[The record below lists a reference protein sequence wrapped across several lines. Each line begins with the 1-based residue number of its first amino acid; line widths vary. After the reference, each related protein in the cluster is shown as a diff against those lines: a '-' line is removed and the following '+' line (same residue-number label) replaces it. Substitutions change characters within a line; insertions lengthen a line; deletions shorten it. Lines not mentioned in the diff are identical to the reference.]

1 MLNHRNFCSGGKLM
15 EMVIDGNLID
25 KKHKINIINPANNK
39 IVDTV
44 PLGSIEDIKK
54 AIVAANKA
62 KKVIN
67 DMSSRKVSRILY
79 DIFEDVL
86 KNSDKLTELITLET
100 GKPIRDSSDEIKRSV
115 ETILLSAEESKRIYG
130 ETVPLDSCIGGK
142 TALGFTMKVP
152 LGVVSAITPFNYPV
166 NLAIHK
172 IAPAIAAKNTV
183 VLKPSIKAPL
193 AALKM
198 TQIFAEHLPN
208 GVLNAVTG
216 DSRIIGDEMILSP
229 MVDKISFTGS
239 FKTGISISHKSGM
252 KKLSLELGGN
262 DPLVV
267 LDDAD
272 IEKAVDAA
280 VKGSFLNAGQ
290 VCIAVKRVILHENIA
305 DDFVPKL
312 VSKTS
317 KLKMGDPINT
327 ETDVGPLIDQNAALK
342 VENLVQNALDHGAK
356 LLLGGKRNGAYYS
369 PTIID
374 HVKPSMKIVSDETF
388 GPISP
393 IIRVHSIDEAFDVA
407 NNTQYGLQAGVFT
420 KSIENALK
428 AARVIDAGSVIINRQ
443 STFRTDNMPF
453 GGFKNSGRGKEGV
466 KYAVDDM
473 TKTKLVVFG

>member
-1 MLNHRNFCSGGKLM
+1 
-15 EMVIDGNLID
+15 MVIDGNLINKED
-25 KKHKINIINPANNK
+25 KIDIINPANNK
-39 IVDTV
+39 IIDTV
-44 PLGSIEDIKK
+44 PSGSLDDIKR
-54 AIVAANKA
+54 AIEAANRA
-62 KKVIN
+62 KNVVG

-79 DIFEDVL
+79 DIYEDVL
-86 KNSDKLTELITLET
+86 RNSDKLAELITLET

-130 ETVPLDSCIGGK
+130 ETIPLDACIGGK

-152 LGVVSAITPFNYPV
+152 IGVVSAITPFNYPV

-172 IAPAIAAKNTV
+172 IAPAIAAKNAV

-193 AALKM
+193 AALKLAQIM
-198 TQIFAEHLPN
+198 TEHLPN
-208 GVLNAVTG
+208 GVINSVTG

-229 MVDKISFTGS
+229 NVDKISFTGS
-239 FKTGISISHKSGM
+239 VQTGISISHKSGM
-252 KKLSLELGGN
+252 KKLTLELGGN
-262 DPLVV
+262 DPLLV

-272 IEKAVDAA
+272 IEKAVDAT

-290 VCIAVKRVILHENIA
+290 VCISVKRVILHEDVA
-305 DDFVPKL
+305 DEFIPKL

-317 KLKMGDPINT
+317 KLKIGDPIKID
-327 ETDVGPLIDQNAALK
+327 TDIGPLIDQNAALK
-342 VENLVQNALDHGAK
+342 VENLVQNALDNGAK

-374 HVKPSMKIVSDETF
+374 HVKPSMNIVSDETF
-388 GPISP
+388 GPVSP
-393 IIRVHSIDEAFDVA
+393 IIRVHSVDEAFKVA
-407 NNTQYGLQAGVFT
+407 NHTQYGLQAGVFT

-428 AARVIDAGSVIINRQ
+428 AARVIEAGSVIINRQ

-453 GGFKNSGRGKEGV
+453 GGFKKSGMGKEGV
-466 KYAVDDM
+466 KYAVEDM